1 MSFIVNLRKT
11 INYET
16 YRYISY
22 ILFINYLLANGQ
34 TVDMTREF
42 NVTPPPPEVAS
53 LMKHVEIPVSHFSGL
68 PEIFGE
74 TNTKLE
80 EQIKIVVNQA
90 LKNYENR

>member
-1 MSFIVNLRKT
+1 MGGMIMSLKYFKT
-11 INYET
+11 
-16 YRYISY
+16 
-22 ILFINYLLANGQ
+22 
-34 TVDMTREF
+34 
-42 NVTPPPPEVAS
+42 

>member
-1 MSFIVNLRKT
+1 MKRID
-11 INYET
+11 
-16 YRYISY
+16 
-22 ILFINYLLANGQ
+22 ILVIFFFINYLLANGQ

-42 NVTPPPPEVAS
+42 YVTPPPPEVAS
-53 LMKHVEIPVSHFSGL
+53 LMKHVEIPVSHFFGL
-68 PEIFGE
+68 PAIFGE

>member
-1 MSFIVNLRKT
+1 MKRID
-11 INYET
+11 
-16 YRYISY
+16 
-22 ILFINYLLANGQ
+22 ILVIFFFINYLLANGQ
-34 TVDMTREF
+34 TVDMTRDF

-53 LMKHVEIPVSHFSGL
+53 LMKHVEIPVSHFSGF
-68 PEIFGE
+68 FGE